1 MIHEHRHLLDWGMW
15 LFAALAGVLTLAN
28 VALFLSCVAALV
40 SIGCGAV
47 KLYDRYKY
55 GPAK

>member
-1 MIHEHRHLLDWGMW
+1 VIHEHKHLLDWAMW
-15 LFAALAGVLTLAN
+15 LSFGLAGVLTLAN

-40 SIGCGAV
+40 SITCGGV
-47 KLYDRYKY
+47 KLYDRYRN